1 MSEATRRSIRHRMER
16 ELGGDNNAHSD
27 GVFYCQHE
35 WNACECQKRKP
46 GCFFSAFEHFREA
59 RKKYSW

>member
-1 MSEATRRSIRHRMER
+1 MER